1 MTNTCSKEECPFW
14 EKYEN
19 KCPMYMTTV
28 WENSEQPGATQI
40 VEDCAPKR
48 NTLLLM
54 EYSSRAIGMQQ
65 DYEQQRN
72 KYDELINTLAVIIT
86 QMEDLGNNKKL
97 IG

>member
-1 MTNTCSKEECPFW
+1 
-14 EKYEN
+14 
-19 KCPMYMTTV
+19 MTTV

-97 IG
+97 IDESNR

>member
-1 MTNTCSKEECPFW
+1 MKDTCIRELCPW
-14 EKYEN
+14 WTEYEA
-19 KCPMYMTTV
+19 KCPMYITTV
-28 WENSEQPGATQI
+28 WENSEEPGATKVI
-40 VEDCAPKR
+40 EDCAPKR

-54 EYSSRAIGMQQ
+54 EYSSRAIGIQK

-86 QMEDLGNNKKL
+86 QMEELGSNRKL

>member
-1 MTNTCSKEECPFW
+1 
-14 EKYEN
+14 
-19 KCPMYMTTV
+19 MYMTTV
-28 WENSEQPGATQI
+28 WENSEQPGATKL

-54 EYSSRAIGMQQ
+54 EYSARAIGIQR

-86 QMEDLGNNKKL
+86 QMEKIGDNKKL
-97 IG
+97 IE